1 MKLGWGQD
9 NPTFRQIFTNIF
21 IPGATGEQKE
31 FFNELERRTT
41 SPELAAKMFDA
52 SGDMDVTALLGE
64 VRTPTL
70 VLHIRGD
77 MIAPF
82 EAGRQMAAGIT
93 GARFVAL
100 EGQNPLFLEHEP
112 ASDRFFEEVNLF
124 LNT

>member
-41 SPELAAKMFDA
+41 SPELAAKMIDA

-64 VRTPTL
+64 FG
-70 VLHIRGD
+70 RGKSSSLF
-77 MIAPF
+77 IA
-82 EAGRQMAAGIT
+82 
-93 GARFVAL
+93 
-100 EGQNPLFLEHEP
+100 N
-112 ASDRFFEEVNLF
+112 
-124 LNT
+124 